1 MVLGFR
7 TSITRAQWEAT
18 RALELISERPYR
30 TSCTG
35 TASEE
40 KSAPAGAVA
49 PNVSPPHIFNVS
61 ISKIRIILT
70 EVVIREIGKRRLNF
84 DSNKKD
90 AFLSYQTQV
99 KIFHR
104 RHHDFE
110 KGLYEEQSDV
120 DVMME

>member
-70 EVVIREIGKRRLNF
+70 EVVIREIGKRRL
-84 DSNKKD
+84 KLLT
-90 AFLSYQTQV
+90 AT
-99 KIFHR
+99 R
-104 RHHDFE
+104 RTRFSVTRRKSKYFIEDTTTLR
-110 KGLYEEQSDV
+110 KGC
-120 DVMME
+120 MKNNPT